1 MVESRKTRLISMMYW
16 IYVLENENCRW
27 YIGQTS
33 NLLVRLKRHNDQ
45 KVKSTKNRGHWNI
58 IYKEELL
65 TRAQALKREE
75 YLKSGAGRKFLK
87 EVLGGGAPQ

>member
-1 MVESRKTRLISMMYW
+1 MVESRRTRLISMKCW
-16 IYVLENENCRW
+16 VYVLKNESGRW

-33 NLLVRLKRHNDQ
+33 NLEARLKRHNDQ

-87 EVLGGGAPQ
+87 EILGGGAPR